1 MLKGKKILI
10 GITAGIAAY
19 KIPFLIR
26 LLIKEGAEVK
36 VVMTAEACDFVTPL
50 TLSVLSQNPVS
61 IEPFN
66 PADGMWHSH
75 IELGRWA
82 DAFVIA
88 PLTANT
94 LAKMATG
101 ITDNLLL
108 ATYLAARC
116 PIFFAP
122 SMDVD
127 MYHHKTTQQNI
138 SALQLYGNILIAPHA
153 GELASGLTGMGRL
166 EEPEIIVE
174 IIKSYFTK
182 NQSLSGKQILISS
195 GPTIEPIDP
204 VRFISNHSSGRMGN
218 SLAYEAA
225 MRGAEVIFVSGPV
238 NEYPEHPSI
247 KIIKVRSA
255 AEMHARC
262 TEVFPKTDI
271 CIMAAAVADYTPQ
284 NPEPEKIKKSEEI
297 IELNLVKT
305 RDILADMGKQ
315 KKENQLLIGFALET
329 NNEIDNAIAKLHT
342 KNLDFIVLNS
352 LKHKGSGFGFDTNKV
367 SIISKD
373 HTISEFELKSKA
385 EVAADLFD
393 IIQKRIVLIQ
403 S

>member
-36 VVMTAEACDFVTPL
+36 VVMTTEACDFVTTL

-61 IEPFN
+61 IEPFS
-66 PADGMWHSH
+66 PANGTWNSH
-75 IELGRWA
+75 IDLGSWA

-94 LAKMATG
+94 MAKMATG

-116 PIFFAP
+116 PVFYAP

-138 SALQLYGNILIAPHA
+138 STLQSHGNILIAPQE
-153 GELASGLTGMGRL
+153 GELASGLSGMGRL
-166 EEPEIIVE
+166 EEPQNIVG
-174 IIKSYFTK
+174 ILQKYFAK
-182 NQSLSGKQILISS
+182 QLSLSGKHVLISS
-195 GPTIEPIDP
+195 GPTIEQIDP
-204 VRFISNHSSGRMGN
+204 VRFISNHSSGRMGY
-218 SLAYEAA
+218 SLAHEAA
-225 MRGAEVIFVSGPV
+225 SRGAEVVFVSGPV

-247 KIIKVRSA
+247 RVIKVNSA
-255 AEMHARC
+255 AEMHASC
-262 TEVFPKTDI
+262 TEFFAKADI
-271 CIMAAAVADYTPQ
+271 TIMAAAVADYAPQ
-284 NPEPEKIKKSEEI
+284 NLEPEKIKKKEDSFQ
-297 IELNLVKT
+297 LNLQKT
-305 RDILADMGKQ
+305 KDILADLGKQ
-315 KKENQLLIGFALET
+315 KTKKQLLIGFALET
-329 NNEIDNAIAKLHT
+329 NNELNNAKSKLYT

-352 LKHKGSGFGFDTNKV
+352 LNDSGSGFGFSTNKV
-367 SIISKD
+367 TIISKD
-373 HTISEFELKSKA
+373 QIIHQFELKNKS

-393 IIQKRIVLIQ
+393 VIQKELV
-403 S
+403 

>member
-36 VVMTAEACDFVTPL
+36 VVMTTEACDFVTPL
-50 TLSVLSQNPVS
+50 TLSALSQNPVF
-61 IEPFN
+61 IEPFS
-66 PADGMWHSH
+66 PADGTWHSH
-75 IELGRWA
+75 IELGSWA
-82 DAFVIA
+82 DAYVIA

-94 LAKMATG
+94 MAKMATG

-116 PIFFAP
+116 PVFYAP

-127 MYHHKTTQQNI
+127 MYHHQTTQQNI
-138 SALQLYGNILIAPHA
+138 ITLQSHGNILIAPHA

-166 EEPEIIVE
+166 EEPLKIVE
-174 IIKSYFTK
+174 ILQNYFSK
-182 NQSLSGKQILISS
+182 QQSLSGKNILISS
-195 GPTIEPIDP
+195 GPTIESIDP
-204 VRFISNHSSGRMGN
+204 VRFISNYSSGRMGN
-218 SLAYEAA
+218 ALAREAA
-225 MRGAEVIFVSGPV
+225 SRGADVTLVSGPV
-238 NEYPEHPSI
+238 NEYPEHPLI
-247 KIIKVRSA
+247 QVIKVISA

-262 TEVFPKTDI
+262 TELFTNADI

-284 NPEPEKIKKSEEI
+284 NSEPEKIKKKEESFQ
-297 IELNLVKT
+297 LNLVKT
-305 RDILADMGKQ
+305 RDILADLGKI
-315 KKENQLLIGFALET
+315 KTGKQLLIGFALET
-329 NNEIDNAIAKLHT
+329 NNEINNASAKLHT

-352 LKHKGSGFGFDTNKV
+352 LKDEASGFGYETNKV

-373 HTISEFELKSKA
+373 NTVSEFELKTKT

-393 IIQKRIVLIQ
+393 FIQNRIV
-403 S
+403 

>member
-26 LLIKEGAEVK
+26 LLIKEGAAVK

-61 IEPFN
+61 IEPFS
-66 PADGMWHSH
+66 PANGTWHSH
-75 IELGRWA
+75 IELGSWA

-94 LAKMATG
+94 MAKMATG

-116 PIFFAP
+116 PVFYAP

-138 SALQLYGNILIAPHA
+138 STLQSHGNILIAPNA

-166 EEPEIIVE
+166 EEPQKIVE
-174 IIKSYFTK
+174 ILQSYFSK
-182 NQSLSGKQILISS
+182 KQSLTGKKVLISS

-218 SLAYEAA
+218 ALAIEAA
-225 MRGAEVIFVSGPV
+225 ARGANVILVSGPV
-238 NEYPEHPSI
+238 NKYPEHPSI
-247 KIIKVRSA
+247 QVFKVTTA
-255 AEMHARC
+255 DEMHDRC
-262 TEVFPKTDI
+262 MNLFEQADI
-271 CIMAAAVADYTPQ
+271 MIMAAAVADYTPQ
-284 NPEPEKIKKSEEI
+284 NPEPEKIKKKEKSFS
-297 IELNLVKT
+297 LNLVKT
-305 RDILADMGKQ
+305 KDILADLGKQ
-315 KKENQLLIGFALET
+315 KKKGQLLIGFALET
-329 NNEIDNAIAKLHT
+329 NNEIINAMNKLHT

-352 LKHKGSGFGFDTNKV
+352 LNDTGAGFGLETNKI
-367 SIISKD
+367 SIIGKSQV
-373 HTISEFELKSKA
+373 ISEFQLKSKS
-385 EVAADLFD
+385 EVAVD
-393 IIQKRIVLIQ
+393 IFNVILKEII
-403 S
+403 

>member
-10 GITAGIAAY
+10 GVTAGIAAY

-36 VVMTAEACDFVTPL
+36 IVMTTEACDFVTPL
-50 TLSVLSQNPVS
+50 SLSVLSQNPVS

-66 PADGMWHSH
+66 KADGSWHSH
-75 IELGRWA
+75 IELGSWG

-88 PLTANT
+88 PLTANSM
-94 LAKMATG
+94 AKMATG

-116 PIFFAP
+116 PVFYAP

-127 MYHHKTTQQNI
+127 MYNHKTTQQNI
-138 SALQLYGNILIAPHA
+138 STLKSHGNILIAPNA

-166 EEPEIIVE
+166 EEPQIIVE
-174 IIKSYFTK
+174 ILQSYFTK
-182 NQSLSGKQILISS
+182 HQTLSGKHILISS

-204 VRFISNHSSGRMGN
+204 VRFISNYSSGRMGN
-218 SLAYEAA
+218 ALALEAA
-225 MRGAEVIFVSGPV
+225 SRGAVVTLVTGPV
-238 NEYPEHPSI
+238 CEYPVDPSI
-247 KIIKVRSA
+247 KIIKVSSA
-255 AEMHARC
+255 AEMHASC
-262 TEVFPKTDI
+262 TEVFPKADI

-284 NPEPEKIKKSEEI
+284 NPELLKIKKNEDI
-297 IELNLVKT
+297 LKVNLVKT
-305 RDILADMGKQ
+305 KDILSGLGKLKN
-315 KKENQLLIGFALET
+315 KKQLLIGFALET
-329 NNEIDNAIAKLHT
+329 NNEIDYAIAKLHT

-352 LKHKGSGFGFDTNKV
+352 LKNEGSGFGFDTNKV
-367 SIISKD
+367 SVISKD
-373 HTISEFELKSKA
+373 HTISEFELKTKT

-393 IIQKRIVLIQ
+393 LIQKEII
-403 S
+403 